1 MEKFELSQIQAQA
14 ILDMRLQRL
23 TALEADKVR
32 AEHAELMET
41 IAELRAILGD
51 PARID
56 AIIDEEL
63 AEIVES
69 ATATSG
75 GPRSRT
81 SRATSTSRT

>member
-1 MEKFELSQIQAQA
+1 
-14 ILDMRLQRL
+14 MRLQRL
-23 TALEADKVR
+23 TALESDKVR
-32 AEHAELMET
+32 AEHAELMDE

-56 AIIDEEL
+56 GLIVDEL
-63 AEIVES
+63 AEIEEQ

-75 GPRSRT
+75 APRSPT